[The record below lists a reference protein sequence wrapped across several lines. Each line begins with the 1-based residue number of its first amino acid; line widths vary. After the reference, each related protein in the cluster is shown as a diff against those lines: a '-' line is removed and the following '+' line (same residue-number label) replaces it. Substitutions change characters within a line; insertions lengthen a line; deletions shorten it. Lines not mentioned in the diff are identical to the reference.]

1 MHGESWA
8 RWGNMGEAGVIIVKT
23 REGTGFDDEDDIP

>member
-1 MHGESWA
+1 
-8 RWGNMGEAGVIIVKT
+8 MGEAGVIIVKT